1 MQACAALNLIAG
13 STLALLFTFAGCGEK
28 PPATSANDAK
38 PVVTAPEPKTDDEP
52 AATDG
57 KKTDDG
63 DDAEKS
69 DDGDDGDDK
78 GAPEKRTTEVIQ
90 QIIVDNR
97 KPVRSCYD
105 KVKKD
110 LPSLQG
116 TMTIHFVLDPEGAVK
131 KAELVLERSEIKNA
145 ELADCAIGV
154 IKKLKF
160 PASSRGMES
169 SINYPFNFKP

>member
-1 MQACAALNLIAG
+1 MAG
-13 STLALLFTFAGCGEK
+13 T
-28 PPATSANDAK
+28 
-38 PVVTAPEPKTDDEP
+38 KTD
-52 AATDG
+52 ADG
-57 KKTDDG
+57 DGDDDG
-63 DDAEKS
+63 DK
-69 DDGDDGDDK
+69 DDGKDDGDDK
-78 GAPEKRTTEVIQ
+78 ANPETRTTEVIQ
-90 QIIVDNR
+90 KIILDNR
-97 KPVRSCYD
+97 KPVRACYD

-116 TMTIHFVLDPEGAVK
+116 NMTIHFVLGPEGAVK
-131 KAELVLERSEIKNA
+131 KAEIVLERSEIKNA